1 MFSNTRGIHK
11 LGTLAGNVD
20 KLIAEPT
27 TLAEEII
34 ALEEDADEVE
44 VLLLYSVD
52 EVEGIDIFYYYY

>member
-11 LGTLAGNVD
+11 LGTLIGNVD
-20 KLIAEPT
+20 KLMTEPT
-27 TLAEEII
+27 LAQEFI

-52 EVEGIDIFYYYY
+52 EVEGIDIFY